1 VARKKK
7 RARAGSKRA
16 GPAIQNRPAP
26 PRREAP
32 WRRFWPVGLLGAGL
46 LVLVVVL
53 LGRANPGPAP
63 SQASPA
69 LLASAA
75 GQATGQPVD
84 GIDCQQAEQVLF
96 HIHAHLAVYVGG
108 QPRTIPYGIGIV
120 PPWTV
125 ANSQEGP
132 FVASGRCFYSLH
144 AHTQDGVIHV
154 ESPVERT
161 YTLGNYFDIWRQSLG
176 PGQVGPAK
184 GTVTA
189 YLNGVPYTGDLR
201 AIPLTAHALIQLDV
215 GTVVSPKPFTF
226 PAGL

>member
-7 RARAGSKRA
+7 RARAASRGA
-16 GPAIQNRPAP
+16 GPAARNRPAAA
-26 PRREAP
+26 RASAP
-32 WRRFWPVGLLGAGL
+32 WRRFWPVALIGAGL
-46 LVLVVVL
+46 LVLIVIV
-53 LGRANPGPAP
+53 LGRANSGPKPGPAT
-63 SQASPA
+63 PA
-69 LLASAA
+69 LLASAD

-96 HIHAHLAVYVGG
+96 HIHAHLAVYIGS

-125 ANSQEGP
+125 GSSQEGP

-144 AHTQDGVIHV
+144 AHTQDGIIHV
-154 ESPVERT
+154 ESPVDRT
-161 YTLGNYFDIWRQSLG
+161 YTLGNYFDIWRQPLG

-184 GTVTA
+184 GVVTA
-189 YLNGVPYTGDLR
+189 YLNGAPYPGDPR

-226 PAGL
+226 PPGL